1 MEISQLFASPYVQ
14 MTLLVVI
21 IGVALRT
28 WSGMI
33 GRPRTSIK
41 ANLIAHTS
49 IIAVLTSIPVI
60 MPTFQAIPADT
71 TAESWFVAVV
81 MGILAVAG
89 ADSLAK
95 KGAARLKGSEKKD
108 EIGGMS
114 TSEFDELDKD
124 GGPPH

>member
-1 MEISQLFASPYVQ
+1 
-14 MTLLVVI
+14 MTLAVVI

-33 GRPRTSIK
+33 GRPKNTIK
-41 ANLIAHTS
+41 ANLIIHTS

-71 TAESWFVAVV
+71 SAEAWFVAVV

-95 KGAARLKGSEKKD
+95 KGAARLKGNQSQVD
-108 EIGGMS
+108 TAEI
-114 TSEFDELDKD
+114 DKLND
-124 GGPPH
+124 DAGPPR

>member
-1 MEISQLFASPYVQ
+1 

-33 GRPRTSIK
+33 GRPRSTIK

-95 KGAARLKGSEKKD
+95 KGAARLKGD
-108 EIGGMS
+108 NGA
-114 TSEFDELDKD
+114 TNDLDKIAAD
-124 GGPPH
+124 LEDPPHDDGQPPAKGVVNG